1 MLRSQILRILAR
13 RLSNRDVEDISEAAI
28 DEMEY
33 VQRTV
38 LERLPNQPWFLERE
52 TIIPWPRTVK
62 FVELPEGYNGLMTH
76 GGVWFNEAVLQD
88 SSALA
93 GILSQPSQ
101 LEGALTPEAACVTV
115 VADFE
120 TTATSFVGNVLNPSG
135 GPPYSFNLATSL
147 TTNVGYP
154 DGQAPVCGE

>member
-88 SSALA
+88 TSALS
-93 GILSQPSQ
+93 GVVEQGTQ
-101 LEGALTPEAACVTV
+101 LEGDLTPEAACVTV

-120 TTATSFVGNVLNPSG
+120 TTATSFVGQVLNPSG
-135 GPPYSFNLATSL
+135 GPPFQFTLESSL
-147 TTNVGYP
+147 IDNALIP
-154 DGQAPVCGE
+154 DGTTPVCGE